1 MRKRN
6 FKAVAV
12 LTAAAMALAGCGSSQ
27 NSPATAAKTEE
38 EAPSKAEGKDSE
50 TPAPA
55 TDFPTKAIDI
65 VVPFQPGGNVDLS
78 CRIIA
83 EELSRELGQP
93 VNVLNK
99 EGAAQLLD
107 RPIPCSRKQTD
118 IPYWP

>member
-65 VVPFQPGGNVDLS
+65 VFPSSQ
-78 CRIIA
+78 A
-83 EELSRELGQP
+83 ETLTYPAVSLQKSFPRNWDSL
-93 VNVLNK
+93 
-99 EGAAQLLD
+99 
-107 RPIPCSRKQTD
+107 
-118 IPYWP
+118 